1 MKKKII
7 IEKKLWKW
15 ANDLFPVCRS
25 ITGEG
30 TRYSLF
36 YIKNILP
43 KLKIFQIKS
52 GTKVFDWKIPEEWL
66 IKNAYIMNFKGKKLI
81 DFKENNLHV
90 LGYST
95 PINKLINFAKLEKNL
110 YSLPKFPSAI
120 PYVTSYYERR
130 WGFCISHKQKLKL
143 KKEKKPL
150 RVLIDSKLFKGCMN
164 YGELIIKGK
173 SKKEIFISTYICHP
187 SLANNEISGPVVTTA
202 LAEWINNLRNKYYT
216 YRIIFIP
223 ETIGSI
229 AYISKNLKKL
239 KKEVKAAFNVTCV
252 GDNNSYS
259 YLESKSKNTLS
270 DRSAVKA
277 FETLKIKYKKFS
289 FLNDRGSD
297 ERQYSSPGVDLP
309 FCSMMR
315 SKYGEYK
322 EYHTSKDNLSFISSK
337 GLLGGYEVIKTAI
350 EILELN
356 IKYIASNKCE
366 PQFSKRNL
374 KSTLG
379 GSALNQDYKIMSDI
393 LSYADGKND
402 VIELSNILNKNI
414 FLINKSIKT
423 LLKFKLLKVV
433 K

>member
-1 MKKKII
+1 MKKNIL
-7 IEKKLWKW
+7 IEKRLWKW
-15 ANDLFPVCRS
+15 ANDLFPICRS

-30 TRYSLF
+30 TRFSLD

-43 KLKIFQIKS
+43 ELKIFQIKS
-52 GTKVFDWKIPEEWL
+52 GTKVFDWKIPDEWL
-66 IKNAYIMNFKGKKLI
+66 IKNAYIMNSKGKKLI
-81 DFKENNLHV
+81 DFKKNNLHV

-95 PINKLINFAKLEKNL
+95 PISKTINYRKLEKHL

-130 WGFCISHKQKLKL
+130 WGFCLSHRQKLRL
-143 KKEKKPL
+143 KKEKKSL
-150 RVLIDSKLFKGCMN
+150 RILIDSKLFKGYMN

-187 SLANNEISGPVVTTA
+187 SLANNEISGPIVTTA
-202 LAEWINNLRNKYYT
+202 LAEWLNNLKNNYYT
-216 YRIIFIP
+216 YRIVFIP

-239 KKEVKAAFNVTCV
+239 KKEVKAAFNITCV
-252 GDNNSYS
+252 GDNKSYS
-259 YLESKSKNTLS
+259 YLESKFKNTLS
-270 DRSAVKA
+270 DRSALKA
-277 FETLKIKYKKFS
+277 YETLKIKYKKYS

-315 SKYGEYK
+315 TKYGEYR

-337 GLLGGYEVIKTAI
+337 GLLGGYEAIKTAI

-356 IKYIASNKCE
+356 KKYIALNKCE

-374 KSTLG
+374 KSSLG
-379 GSALNQDYKIMSDI
+379 GSVLNKDYKILSNI

-402 VIELSNILNKNI
+402 VIELSNILKENI
-414 FLINKSIKT
+414 FLINKSIKI
-423 LLKFKLLKVV
+423 LLKFKLLKVA

>member
-1 MKKKII
+1 MKKNIL
-7 IEKKLWKW
+7 IEKRLWKW
-15 ANDLFPVCRS
+15 ANDLFPICRS

-30 TRYSLF
+30 TRFSLD

-43 KLKIFQIKS
+43 ELKIFQIKS
-52 GTKVFDWKIPEEWL
+52 GTKVFDWKIPDEWL
-66 IKNAYIMNFKGKKLI
+66 IKNAYIMNSKGKKLI
-81 DFKENNLHV
+81 DFKKNNLHV

-95 PINKLINFAKLEKNL
+95 PISKTINYRKLEKHL

-130 WGFCISHKQKLKL
+130 WGFCLSHRQKLRL
-143 KKEKKPL
+143 KKEKKSL
-150 RVLIDSKLFKGCMN
+150 RILIDSKLFKGYMN

-187 SLANNEISGPVVTTA
+187 SLANNEISGPIVTTA
-202 LAEWINNLRNKYYT
+202 LAEWLNNLKNNYYT
-216 YRIIFIP
+216 YRIVFIP

-239 KKEVKAAFNVTCV
+239 KKEVKAAFNITCV
-252 GDNNSYS
+252 GDNKSYS
-259 YLESKSKNTLS
+259 YLESKFKNTLS
-270 DRSAVKA
+270 DRSALKA
-277 FETLKIKYKKFS
+277 YETLKIKYKKYS

-315 SKYGEYK
+315 TKYGEYR

-337 GLLGGYEVIKTAI
+337 GLLGGYEAIKTAI

-356 IKYIASNKCE
+356 KKYIALNKCE

-374 KSTLG
+374 KSSLG
-379 GSALNQDYKIMSDI
+379 GSVLNKDYKILSNI

-402 VIELSNILNKNI
+402 VIELSNILKENI

-423 LLKFKLLKVV
+423 LLKFKLLKVA

>member
-1 MKKKII
+1 MKKNIL

-15 ANDLFPVCRS
+15 ANDLFPICRS

-52 GTKVFDWKIPEEWL
+52 GTKVFDWKIPDEWL
-66 IKNAYIMNFKGKKLI
+66 IKNAYIMNSKGKKII

-95 PINKLINFAKLEKNL
+95 PINKTITYAKLEKHL

-130 WGFCISHKQKLKL
+130 WGFCVSHKQKLKL

-150 RVLIDSKLFKGCMN
+150 RILIDSKLFKGYMN

-187 SLANNEISGPVVTTA
+187 SLANNEISGPIVTTA
-202 LAEWINNLRNKYYT
+202 LAEWVNNLKNNYYT
-216 YRIIFIP
+216 YRIVFIP

-229 AYISKNLKKL
+229 TYISKNLKKL
-239 KKEVKAAFNVTCV
+239 KKEVQAAFNITCV
-252 GDNNSYS
+252 GDNKSFS
-259 YLESKSKNTLS
+259 YLESKFKKTLS
-270 DRSAVKA
+270 DRSALKA
-277 FETLKIKYKKFS
+277 YETLKIKFKKYS

-309 FCSMMR
+309 ICSMMR
-315 SKYGEYK
+315 TKYGEYK
-322 EYHTSKDNLSFISSK
+322 EYHTSKDNLSFISPK
-337 GLLGGYEVIKTAI
+337 GLSGGYEVIKTAI

-356 IKYIASNKCE
+356 KKYIASNKCE

-379 GSALNQDYKIMSDI
+379 GSILNKDYKMLSNI

-402 VIELSNILNKNI
+402 VIELSNILKENI
-414 FLINKSIKT
+414 FLIDKSIKT

>member
-1 MKKKII
+1 MKKNIL

-15 ANDLFPVCRS
+15 ANDLFPICRS

-30 TRYSLF
+30 TRYSLS

-52 GTKVFDWKIPEEWL
+52 GTKVFDWKIPDEWL
-66 IKNAYIMNFKGKKLI
+66 IKNAYIMNSRSKKII

-95 PINKLINFAKLEKNL
+95 PISKTITYTKLEKHL

-130 WGFCISHKQKLKL
+130 WGFCVSHKQKLKL

-150 RVLIDSKLFKGCMN
+150 RILIDSKLFKGYMN

-187 SLANNEISGPVVTTA
+187 SLANNEISGPIVTTA
-202 LAEWINNLRNKYYT
+202 LAEWINNLKNNYYT
-216 YRIIFIP
+216 YRIVFIP

-239 KKEVKAAFNVTCV
+239 RNKVQAAFNITCV
-252 GDNNSYS
+252 GDNKSFS
-259 YLESKSKNTLS
+259 YLESKFKNTLS
-270 DRSAVKA
+270 DRSALKA
-277 FETLKIKYKKFS
+277 YETLKIKYKKYS

-322 EYHTSKDNLSFISSK
+322 EYHTSKDNLSFISPK
-337 GLLGGYEVIKTAI
+337 GLFGGYEVIKTAI

-356 IKYIASNKCE
+356 KKYIASNKCE

-379 GSALNQDYKIMSDI
+379 GSILNKDYKILSNI

-402 VIELSNILNKNI
+402 VIELSNILKENI

>member
-1 MKKKII
+1 MKKNIL
-7 IEKKLWKW
+7 IEKRLWKW
-15 ANDLFPVCRS
+15 ANDLFPICRS

-30 TRYSLF
+30 TRFSLD

-43 KLKIFQIKS
+43 ELKIFQIKS
-52 GTKVFDWKIPEEWL
+52 GTKVFDWKIPDEWL
-66 IKNAYIMNFKGKKLI
+66 IKNAYIMNSKGKKLI
-81 DFKENNLHV
+81 DFKKNNLHV

-95 PINKLINFAKLEKNL
+95 PISKTINYRKLEKHL

-130 WGFCISHKQKLKL
+130 WGFCLSHRQKLRL
-143 KKEKKPL
+143 KKEKKSL
-150 RVLIDSKLFKGCMN
+150 RILIDSKLFKGYMN

-187 SLANNEISGPVVTTA
+187 SLANNEISGPIVTTA
-202 LAEWINNLRNKYYT
+202 LAEWLNNLKNNYYT
-216 YRIIFIP
+216 YRIVFIP

-239 KKEVKAAFNVTCV
+239 KKEVKAAFNITCV
-252 GDNNSYS
+252 GDNKSFS
-259 YLESKSKNTLS
+259 YLESKFKNTLS
-270 DRSAVKA
+270 DRSALKA
-277 FETLKIKYKKFS
+277 YETLKIKYKKYS

-315 SKYGEYK
+315 TKYGEYR

-337 GLLGGYEVIKTAI
+337 GLLGGYEAIKTAI

-356 IKYIASNKCE
+356 KKYIALNKCE

-374 KSTLG
+374 KSSLG
-379 GSALNQDYKIMSDI
+379 GSVLNKDYKILSNI

-402 VIELSNILNKNI
+402 VIELSNILKENI

-423 LLKFKLLKVV
+423 LLKFKLLKVA

>member
-1 MKKKII
+1 MKKNILV
-7 IEKKLWKW
+7 EKSYG
-15 ANDLFPVCRS
+15 NGQMIFFLFARS

-30 TRYSLF
+30 TRYSLL

-43 KLKIFQIKS
+43 KLKIFQVKS
-52 GTKVFDWKIPEEWL
+52 GTKVFDWKIPDEWL
-66 IKNAYIMNFKGKKLI
+66 IKNAYIMNSKGKKII
-81 DFKENNLHV
+81 DFNENNLHV

-95 PINKLINFAKLEKNL
+95 PINKTITYAKLEKHL

-130 WGFCISHKQKLKL
+130 WGFCVSHKQKLKL
-143 KKEKKPL
+143 KNEKKPL
-150 RVLIDSKLFKGCMN
+150 RILIDSKLFKGYMN

-187 SLANNEISGPVVTTA
+187 SLANNEISGPIVTTA
-202 LAEWINNLRNKYYT
+202 LAEWINNLKNNYYT
-216 YRIIFIP
+216 YRIVFIP

-239 KKEVKAAFNVTCV
+239 KKEVQAAFNITCV
-252 GDNNSYS
+252 GDNKSFS
-259 YLESKSKNTLS
+259 YLESKFKKTLS
-270 DRSAVKA
+270 DRSALKA
-277 FETLKIKYKKFS
+277 YETLKIKFKKYS

-315 SKYGEYK
+315 TKYGEYK
-322 EYHTSKDNLSFISSK
+322 EYHTSKDNLSFISPK

-356 IKYIASNKCE
+356 KIYIVSNKCE

-379 GSALNQDYKIMSDI
+379 GSILNKDYKILSNI

-402 VIELSNILNKNI
+402 VIELSNILKENI

>member
-1 MKKKII
+1 MKKNIL

-15 ANDLFPVCRS
+15 ANDLFPICRS

-30 TRYSLF
+30 TRFSLD

-43 KLKIFQIKS
+43 ELKIFQIKS
-52 GTKVFDWKIPEEWL
+52 GTKVFDWKIPDEWL
-66 IKNAYIMNFKGKKLI
+66 IKNAYIMNSKGKKLI
-81 DFKENNLHV
+81 DFKKNNLHV

-95 PINKLINFAKLEKNL
+95 PISKTINYRKLEKHL
-110 YSLPKFPSAI
+110 YSLPKYPSAI

-130 WGFCISHKQKLKL
+130 WGFCLSHKQKLRL

-150 RVLIDSKLFKGCMN
+150 RILIDSRLFKGYMN

-173 SKKEIFISTYICHP
+173 SKKEIFISTYVCHP
-187 SLANNEISGPVVTTA
+187 SLANNEISGPIVTTA
-202 LAEWINNLRNKYYT
+202 LAEWINNLKNNYYT
-216 YRIIFIP
+216 YRIVFIP

-239 KKEVKAAFNVTCV
+239 KKDVKAGFNITCV
-252 GDNNSYS
+252 GDNKSFS
-259 YLESKSKNTLS
+259 YLESKLKNTLS
-270 DRSAVKA
+270 DRVALKA
-277 FETLKIKYKKFS
+277 YETLKIKYKKYS

-315 SKYGEYK
+315 TKHGEYK
-322 EYHTSKDNLSFISSK
+322 EYHTSKDNLSFISPK
-337 GLLGGYEVIKTAI
+337 GLLGGYEAIKTAI

-356 IKYIASNKCE
+356 KKYIASNKCE

-374 KSTLG
+374 KSSLG
-379 GSALNQDYKIMSDI
+379 GSVLSKDYKILSNI

-402 VIELSNILNKNI
+402 VIELSNILKENI

>member
-1 MKKKII
+1 MKKNIL

-15 ANDLFPVCRS
+15 ANDLFPICRS

-52 GTKVFDWKIPEEWL
+52 GTKVFDWKIPDEWL
-66 IKNAYIMNFKGKKLI
+66 IKKAYIMNSKGKKII

-95 PINKLINFAKLEKNL
+95 PINKTITYAKLKKHL
-110 YSLPKFPSAI
+110 YSLPKFPTAI

-130 WGFCISHKQKLKL
+130 WGFCVSHKQKLRL

-150 RVLIDSKLFKGCMN
+150 RILIDSKLFKGYMN

-173 SKKEIFISTYICHP
+173 SKKEIFISTYVCHP
-187 SLANNEISGPVVTTA
+187 SLANNEISGPIVTTA
-202 LAEWINNLRNKYYT
+202 LAEWINNLKNNYYT
-216 YRIIFIP
+216 YRIVFIP

-239 KKEVKAAFNVTCV
+239 KKEVKAGFNITCV
-252 GDNNSYS
+252 GDNKSFS
-259 YLESKSKNTLS
+259 YLESKLKNTLS
-270 DRSAVKA
+270 DRAALKA
-277 FETLKIKYKKFS
+277 YETLKIKYKKYS

-315 SKYGEYK
+315 TKHGEYK
-322 EYHTSKDNLSFISSK
+322 EYHTSKDNLSFISPK
-337 GLLGGYEVIKTAI
+337 GLLGGYEAIKTAI

-356 IKYIASNKCE
+356 KKYIASNKCE

-374 KSTLG
+374 KSSLG
-379 GSALNQDYKIMSDI
+379 GSALTKDYKILSNI

-402 VIELSNILNKNI
+402 VIELSNILKENI
-414 FLINKSIKT
+414 FLINKSIKI
-423 LLKFKLLKVV
+423 LLKFKLLKVA

>member
-1 MKKKII
+1 MKKNIL
-7 IEKKLWKW
+7 IEKRLWKW
-15 ANDLFPVCRS
+15 ANDLFPICRS

-30 TRYSLF
+30 TRFSLD

-43 KLKIFQIKS
+43 ELKIFQIKS
-52 GTKVFDWKIPEEWL
+52 GTKVFDWKIPDEWL
-66 IKNAYIMNFKGKKLI
+66 IKNAYIMNSKGKKLI
-81 DFKENNLHV
+81 DFKKNNLHV

-95 PINKLINFAKLEKNL
+95 PISKTINYRKLEKHL

-130 WGFCISHKQKLKL
+130 WGFCLSHRQKLRL
-143 KKEKKPL
+143 KKEKKSL
-150 RVLIDSKLFKGCMN
+150 RILIDSKLFKGYMN

-187 SLANNEISGPVVTTA
+187 SLANNEISGPIVTTA
-202 LAEWINNLRNKYYT
+202 LAEWLNNLKNNYYT
-216 YRIIFIP
+216 YRIVFIP

-239 KKEVKAAFNVTCV
+239 KKEVKAAFNITCV
-252 GDNNSYS
+252 GDNKSYS
-259 YLESKSKNTLS
+259 YLESKFKNTLS
-270 DRSAVKA
+270 DRSALKA
-277 FETLKIKYKKFS
+277 YETLKIKYKKYS

-315 SKYGEYK
+315 TKYGEYR

-337 GLLGGYEVIKTAI
+337 GLLGGYEAIKTAI

-356 IKYIASNKCE
+356 KKYIASNKCE

-374 KSTLG
+374 KSSLG
-379 GSALNQDYKIMSDI
+379 GSALSKDYKILSNI

-402 VIELSNILNKNI
+402 VIELSNILKENI

-423 LLKFKLLKVV
+423 LLKFKLLKVA

>member
-1 MKKKII
+1 MKKNIL

-15 ANDLFPVCRS
+15 ANDLFPICRS

-43 KLKIFQIKS
+43 NLKIFQIKS
-52 GTKVFDWKIPEEWL
+52 GTKVFDWKIPNEWL
-66 IKNAYIMNFKGKKLI
+66 IKNAYIMNSKGKKII

-95 PINKLINFAKLEKNL
+95 PISKTITYAKLEKHL

-130 WGFCISHKQKLKL
+130 WGFCVNHKQKLIL

-150 RVLIDSKLFKGCMN
+150 RILIDSKLFKGYMN

-187 SLANNEISGPVVTTA
+187 SLANNEISGPIVTTA
-202 LAEWINNLRNKYYT
+202 LAEWLNNLKNNYYT
-216 YRIIFIP
+216 YRIVFIP

-239 KKEVKAAFNVTCV
+239 RNQVQAAFNITCV
-252 GDNNSYS
+252 GDNKSFS
-259 YLESKSKNTLS
+259 YLESKFKNTLS
-270 DRSAVKA
+270 DRSALKA
-277 FETLKIKYKKFS
+277 YETLKIKYKKYS

-315 SKYGEYK
+315 TKYGEYK
-322 EYHTSKDNLSFISSK
+322 EYHTSKDDLSFISPK
-337 GLLGGYEVIKTAI
+337 GLSGGYEAIKTAI

-356 IKYIASNKCE
+356 KKYIASNKCE

-379 GSALNQDYKIMSDI
+379 GSVLNKDYKILSNI

-402 VIELSNILNKNI
+402 VIELSNILKENI
-414 FLINKSIKT
+414 FLINESIKT